1 MSPGS
6 HCYFDHY
13 QGDPANEP
21 LAIGGLYHRAEGLQL
36 RAHSRRAEP
45 EEAKYILGAQ
55 GNVWTEYILTPEHV
69 EYMAVPRM
77 LALAEVLWTPKE
89 KERGGLHQ
97 SFGARVP
104 EAGCDEGELREQEL
118 VPGAVQAGAR
128 RCARHSQIKTCV
140 RPYPAKLGTRTP
152 IRPACSTM

>member
-1 MSPGS
+1 VQKVYRYEPV
-6 HCYFDHY
+6 
-13 QGDPANEP
+13 PAELN
-21 LAIGGLYHRAEGLQL
+21 A
-36 RAHSRRAEP
+36 

-89 KERGGLHQ
+89 KRNEADFINRLESEFPSLDAMKVNYAKSLFEVQFRLGQ
-97 SFGARVP
+97 GA
-104 EAGCDEGELREQEL
+104 
-118 VPGAVQAGAR
+118 VPGTVKCGPAFGHTQ
-128 RCARHSQIKTCV
+128 
-140 RPYPAKLGTRTP
+140 AKLGTRTP